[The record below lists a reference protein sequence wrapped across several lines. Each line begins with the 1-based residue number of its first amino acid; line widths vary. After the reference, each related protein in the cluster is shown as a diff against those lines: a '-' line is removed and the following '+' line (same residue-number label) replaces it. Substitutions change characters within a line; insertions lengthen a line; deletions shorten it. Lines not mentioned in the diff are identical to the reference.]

1 MQIKRI
7 SKEKK
12 YDYEN
17 KKNLYRIRNDKTCDK
32 ITE

>member
-7 SKEKK
+7 SK
-12 YDYEN
+12 
-17 KKNLYRIRNDKTCDK
+17 KNMIMKIKRYRIRNDKTCDK